1 MVTSLLLISI
11 SFILSLSRSLSL
23 SHSLTLSLSLSSLS
37 HSLYLLLSLPPP
49 LSYSLP
55 LVLAGIL
62 FQLTAL
68 AIVGK
73 ALYPPWNYVVQH
85 WFNVGDELLRF
96 RIHMRY
102 AVNE

>member
-1 MVTSLLLISI
+1 MSQSDDISIALGVYPPPLLISI
-11 SFILSLSRSLSL
+11 SFILSLS
-23 SHSLTLSLSLSSLS
+23 HSLTLILSLFPSLC
-37 HSLYLLLSLPPP
+37 LPPS
-49 LSYSLP
+49 LNSLP
-55 LVLAGIL
+55 LFLAGIL

>member
-1 MVTSLLLISI
+1 MSQSDDISIALGVYPPPLLIS
-11 SFILSLSRSLSL
+11 SLC
-23 SHSLTLSLSLSSLS
+23 
-37 HSLYLLLSLPPP
+37 LPPS
-49 LSYSLP
+49 LNSLP
-55 LVLAGIL
+55 LFLAGIL

-102 AVNE
+102 AVDE